1 MARVTIQ
8 NALVERIFWEG
19 KGAAVVEKY
28 QVQGQDRSRRWSLF
42 FDEPHGLQEGLV
54 IDVQGLFSDKPET
67 YAKKDG
73 TLGVSSNLTVNKPTV
88 KVSAAQPVSDKV
100 GHAALAEV
108 WPTVTPGGAVDE
120 SAPF

>member
-1 MARVTIQ
+1 MARVVIE
-8 NALVERIFWEG
+8 NALVERVFWEG

-28 QVQGQDRSRRWSLF
+28 KVQGQDRSRRWSLF

-54 IDVQGLFSDKPET
+54 VDVQGLFSDKPET
-67 YAKKDG
+67 YVKKDG
-73 TLGVSSNLTVNKPTV
+73 SMGVSSNLTINKPTITGG
-88 KVSAAQPVSDKV
+88 AISDKV
-100 GHAALAEV
+100 GVAAVNET